1 MNIESFW
8 NQAFLS
14 CLARLPAEE
23 AKEEADRATDM
34 CISHW
39 QSKASDYSPDNA
51 SLWQDQLVGKVPVLI
66 AEHHNKRTGNVTA
79 LRPVASESGG
89 ASSPR

>member
-51 SLWQDQLVGKVPVLI
+51 TLWQDQLVGKVPVLI
-66 AEHHNKRTGNVTA
+66 AEHHIKRTGNVTA

>member
-14 CLARLPAEE
+14 CLARLPAAE
-23 AKEEADRATDM
+23 AKEEADKATDM

-39 QSKASDYSPDNA
+39 QSKACDYSPDNA
-51 SLWQDQLVGKVPVLI
+51 TLWQDQLVGKVPVLI
-66 AEHHNKRTGNVTA
+66 AEYHSKRTGNVTA
-79 LRPVASESGG
+79 LRPVPSESGG
-89 ASSPR
+89 GPSSR